1 MANTPVYSTL
11 FSCLYDE
18 PAPIG
23 NIGCGCHYSVF
34 RSVEWL
40 DVLRKPLALP
50 EIHDFAVIWD
60 EDHDQRVINVIER
73 IYMRGLLSP
82 IQFLG
87 EHKGCLTVI
96 VAAKFY
102 FSGTEK
108 DTDAYI
114 AELGNI
120 VRSAIRDD
128 FWSTDVGMFDR
139 SPGNPH
145 QNDLRHLIAASEQ
158 RSTIYVQN
166 IDSIW
171 NLGTRPA
178 PEFHAL

>member
-18 PAPIG
+18 SAPVG
-23 NIGCGCHYSVF
+23 NIGRGCHYSVF
-34 RSVEWL
+34 RTVEWL
-40 DVLRKPLALP
+40 DVVRKPLRLP

-82 IQFLG
+82 IQFVA

-102 FSGTEK
+102 FSGIEK

-114 AELGNI
+114 EELADC
-120 VRSAIRDD
+120 VRSAVQDD
-128 FWSTDVGMFDR
+128 FWSTEVGMFDR

-145 QNDLRHLIAASEQ
+145 QNDLRGLIAASQ
-158 RSTIYVQN
+158 HRSMTYVQN
-166 IDSIW
+166 IDSLW
-171 NLGTRPA
+171 SLGTRSA
-178 PEFHAL
+178 LEFQSL